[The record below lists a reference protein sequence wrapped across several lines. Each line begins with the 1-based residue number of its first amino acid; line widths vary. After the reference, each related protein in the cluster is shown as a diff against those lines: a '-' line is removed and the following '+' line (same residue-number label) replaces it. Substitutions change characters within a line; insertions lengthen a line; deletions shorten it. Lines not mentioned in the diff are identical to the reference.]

1 MIRRPPRSTRTD
13 TLFPYTTLFRSQD
26 KNDAEQL
33 SLSEE
38 QLRMARKVEGE
49 DSGAFAHT
57 LAGASARIA
66 SMPGQQARALE
77 LARASAELAT
87 RIYPEPHYYKTGPF
101 CNLGFQLN
109 YHGKPQEALVHF
121 DAGIANAEAISAEDI
136 GVSGCLGGRGY
147 ARAKLGQYDDAIA
160 DLTSSREMESRVGLA
175 AGENA
180 LNTCGIDRKGV
191 V

>member
-1 MIRRPPRSTRTD
+1 M
-13 TLFPYTTLFRSQD
+13 
-26 KNDAEQL
+26 
-33 SLSEE
+33 
-38 QLRMARKVEGE
+38 
-49 DSGAFAHT
+49 
-57 LAGASARIA
+57 RI
-66 SMPGQQARALE
+66 SDWSSDVCSSDLE

-180 LNTCGIDRKGV
+180 RSEEHTSELQSLMRISYAVFCLQKKNK
-191 V
+191 

>member
-1 MIRRPPRSTRTD
+1 
-13 TLFPYTTLFRSQD
+13 
-26 KNDAEQL
+26 
-33 SLSEE
+33 
-38 QLRMARKVEGE
+38 
-49 DSGAFAHT
+49 
-57 LAGASARIA
+57 
-66 SMPGQQARALE
+66 MPGQQLRALE

-147 ARAKLGQYDDAIA
+147 ARAKLGKYANAIA
-160 DLTSSREMESRVGLA
+160 SSEEQTSELQSLMRISYAVLCLTQKP
-175 AGENA
+175 N
-180 LNTCGIDRKGV
+180 K
-191 V
+191 